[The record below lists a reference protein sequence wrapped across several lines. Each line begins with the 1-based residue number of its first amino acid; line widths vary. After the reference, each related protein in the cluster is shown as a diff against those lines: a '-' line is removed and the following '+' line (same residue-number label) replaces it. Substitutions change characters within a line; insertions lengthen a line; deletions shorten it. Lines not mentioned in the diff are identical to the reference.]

1 VFHQSG
7 ASKKKSLT
15 DPVEIIPFP
24 NQDLR
29 KIANKNPKQI
39 KPVVKTTPKVE
50 EPKILKSPTGSLS
63 TTNLSIKK
71 FRELREKNADISAS
85 SQQGTL
91 NNHYSFDDLK
101 MFWRQYAI
109 KSKDQGKETVYNS
122 MIKRDLKR
130 KENHEYIL
138 EVDNHI
144 QVSTFSNEMGDL
156 LGFIRGKLK
165 NSYIEIKVIETDAPE
180 EEMKFQTGKDRYN
193 ALARK
198 NPNLHSLKNTF
209 NLDIEF

>member
-1 VFHQSG
+1 
-7 ASKKKSLT
+7 
-15 DPVEIIPFP
+15 
-24 NQDLR
+24 
-29 KIANKNPKQI
+29 
-39 KPVVKTTPKVE
+39 
-50 EPKILKSPTGSLS
+50 
-63 TTNLSIKK
+63 
-71 FRELREKNADISAS
+71 
-85 SQQGTL
+85 
-91 NNHYSFDDLK
+91 
-101 MFWRQYAI
+101 
-109 KSKDQGKETVYNS
+109 